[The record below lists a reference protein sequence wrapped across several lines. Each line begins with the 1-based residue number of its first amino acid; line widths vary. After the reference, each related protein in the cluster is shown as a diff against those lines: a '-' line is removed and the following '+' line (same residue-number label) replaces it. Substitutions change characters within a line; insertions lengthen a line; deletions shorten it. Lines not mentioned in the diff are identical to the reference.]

1 MIFIHFNKI
10 NLKGLKEMFD
20 CNVHECT
27 QKVTLQGVP
36 KISEWIKMPAFLKN
50 LSENFLSH
58 FQLFR

>member
-36 KISEWIKMPAFLKN
+36 KISEWIKMPDFLAH
-50 LSENFLSH
+50 LS
-58 FQLFR
+58 

>member
-20 CNVHECT
+20 CNVPECT
-27 QKVTLQGVP
+27 QKITLQGVP
-36 KISEWIKMPAFLKN
+36 KISEWIKMPDFSKN